1 VVVDSKFISELI
13 MVSIVDSDQPIETR
27 SCRLVQLPDGTRAA
41 LWRGLSWPI
50 GRGDRIDIAGPAYPL
65 LTQDPTSGPP
75 FGLIDGAEEAW
86 LVLEGSVTS
95 RDAAAGASRQ
105 AGVAVLRSGPWL
117 GDPVDGVAGTSFI
130 RFVKP
135 QTDDL
140 RDSVAKILT
149 GILALSPA
157 KPDPVDRARVL
168 TIELMEAHAALAR
181 VQRTQAEVPP
191 GLSADIESELA
202 GLRQENIALL
212 QEITDLRGQ
221 LAEAGPARPEPGR
234 ASGRL
239 QDEISA
245 LVATV
250 RPDLRFLRDSL
261 TVLVG
266 EFADRRSLYRT
277 FAELDADTL
286 GRSWK
291 KIYGAPGWWERHV
304 SDGQDDSGR
313 IYARRTEGCWDVLV
327 SHKSQQPRDVAWL
340 AKQPI

>member
-1 VVVDSKFISELI
+1 MVVNSEFMSELI
-13 MVSIVDSDQPIETR
+13 MIEIVDSNQPIETR
-27 SCRLVQLPDGTRAA
+27 PCRLVHLPDGTRAA
-41 LWRGLSWPI
+41 LWRGLAWPI
-50 GRGDRIDIAGPAYPL
+50 GKGDRIDIAGPAHPL
-65 LTQDPTSGPP
+65 LTQHLTSGPP

-95 RDAAAGASRQ
+95 RDAAAGALRQ

-117 GDPVDGVAGTSFI
+117 GEPVDGVAGTSFI

-140 RDSVAKILT
+140 RDSVAKILD

-157 KPDPVDRARVL
+157 RPDPVDRVRAL

-181 VQRTQAEVPP
+181 VQTTQAEVPP
-191 GLSADIESELA
+191 DPSADIERELG

-212 QEITDLRGQ
+212 QEIADLRRQ
-221 LAEAGPARPEPGR
+221 LAEAAPVRPEPGR

-266 EFADRRSLYRT
+266 EFADRRSLYRAV
-277 FAELDADTL
+277 AELDADTL

-291 KIYGAPGWWERHV
+291 KIYGAPGWRERHV

-313 IYARRTEGCWDVLV
+313 IYARLTGRCWDLLV
-327 SHKSQQPRDVAWL
+327 SHKSQQARDVSWL
-340 AKQPI
+340 ARQPT